1 MRIPGRQTAGGHSL
15 LLLGVAM
22 SETPLRLNIEHVT
35 KTFPG
40 VKALNDISLR
50 VRPGEVH
57 ALLGENGA
65 GKSTLLRTMS
75 GVLKPDSGAIALD
88 GEVLSLRTP
97 LDARRAGIAMI
108 HQELQQVPELTVAQN
123 MFLGR
128 PLRRAGIFV
137 DRAEQEAAAAA
148 ALAPLDPAIRPDA
161 PIKTLKVAQRQIV
174 EIARAL
180 LENARIIAMDEPTS
194 SLTPSEFERLAEV
207 IAGLASRGVSIIYVS
222 HKMDEVFK
230 VCSRATIMRDGQLV
244 GEVDL
249 GATTESAVVAMMV
262 GRTLAVAAHRSSATA
277 ETVLSVRN
285 LTADAKV
292 IDASFDLRRGEVLG
306 IAGLI
311 GAGRTELL
319 RLIAGADRATSGS
332 IVLNGGALTR
342 GGVRAAISAGIGLVP
357 EERKRDGII
366 PQRSAVNNIA
376 LPSMRRFAP
385 HGLIQ
390 RRNLRTVATEILTSI
405 NLRPLQIDRPIRL
418 FSGGNQQKAII
429 ARWIAANTQI
439 LLFDEPT
446 RGIDIGAKAEIYALI
461 EELAAA
467 GKSVIFVSSELPE
480 VLRLAD
486 RVLVMRQG
494 RIAAEL
500 QREELSEQAIVAHA
514 VPRSALTN

>member
-1 MRIPGRQTAGGHSL
+1 MTEA
-15 LLLGVAM
+15 
-22 SETPLRLNIEHVT
+22 PLRLNVEHVT

-40 VKALNDISLR
+40 VKALSDMSLR
-50 VRPGEVH
+50 IRPGEIH

-65 GKSTLLRTMS
+65 GKSTLLRTMC
-75 GVLKPDSGAIALD
+75 GVLKPDNGAIAVD
-88 GEVLSLRTP
+88 GQAITLRGP

-128 PLRRAGIFV
+128 SLRRGSIFV
-137 DRAEQEAAAAA
+137 DRAAQEVAAAE
-148 ALAPLDPAIRPDA
+148 ALAPLDPAVRPDA

-194 SLTPSEFERLAEV
+194 SLTPSEFERLAVV
-207 IAGLASRGVSIIYVS
+207 IANLAAKGVSIIYVS

-249 GATTESAVVAMMV
+249 KKTTEGAVVAMMV
-262 GRTLAVAAHRSSATA
+262 GRELAVAHHRSSATS
-277 ETVLSVRN
+277 ETVLSVDK
-285 LTADAKV
+285 LTSGTKV
-292 IDASFDLRRGEVLG
+292 IDASFQLRRGEVLG
-306 IAGLI
+306 VAGLI

-319 RLIAGADRATSGS
+319 RLIAGADRPSSGS
-332 IVLNGGALTR
+332 ITVNGKQLTR
-342 GGVRAAISAGIGLVP
+342 RGTRAAIAAGIGLVP

-366 PQRSAVNNIA
+366 PQRSVANNIA
-376 LPSMRRFAP
+376 LPSMARFAP
-385 HGLIQ
+385 RGFI
-390 RRNLRTVATEILTSI
+390 RRRALRREATEILRNI

-418 FSGGNQQKAII
+418 FSGGNQQKGII
-429 ARWIAANTQI
+429 ARWIAAGAQI

-446 RGIDIGAKAEIYALI
+446 RGIDIGAKAEIYSLI
-461 EELAAA
+461 ERLAAE
-467 GKSVIFVSSELPE
+467 GKSVIVVSSELPE
-480 VLRLAD
+480 IIRLAD

-500 QREELSEQAIVAHA
+500 RREELSEQAIVAHA
-514 VPRSALTN
+514 VPQSSVN